1 MSFGD
6 HLDELRKRVMLA
18 LLGAGVGS
26 AICLY
31 FGKEIVSF
39 ICRPLLTVQQA
50 VGLHPQMQVLS
61 PTGLFSAYLRIGV
74 IAGLILAMPWVLWHA
89 WQFVAA
95 GLYGH
100 ERKFMKLLVPVSFA
114 LFGLG
119 VTFLYYVALPIALWF
134 FVTFNASFP
143 VGDLTPTS
151 FQRLLLPTQPVAALT
166 EDQRAPLSVPLMSKD
181 PEHPQS
187 GDLWVNASTRRL
199 LFMSPTGV
207 WSLPFDVGAASGVMQ
222 SQFAIDEYLAFVLL
236 FALAFGVA
244 FEMPVVVFFLAW
256 TGLVSTTT
264 MSRFRRYVIF
274 GIVVAAAVLTPP
286 DVLSQ
291 LLLAA
296 PMYLLFELGVLVA
309 RMAEKKRT

>member
-18 LLGAGVGS
+18 LFGAAVGA

-39 ICRPLLTVQQA
+39 ICRPLLAVQQA

-74 IAGLILAMPWVLWHA
+74 IAGLILAMPWILWQV

-100 ERKFMKLLVPVSFA
+100 ERRFMKLLVPVSFA

-119 VTFLYYVALPIALWF
+119 VTFLYYIALPIALLF
-134 FVTFNASFP
+134 FVKFNASFP
-143 VGDLTPTS
+143 IGDLTPTA
-151 FQRLLLPTQPVAALT
+151 FQQLLLPPKPAVELT
-166 EDQRAPLSVPLMSKD
+166 EDPWVPLNVPVTIKD
-181 PEHPQS
+181 PTDPTP
-187 GDLWVNASTRRL
+187 GDVWLNAATNRL
-199 LFMSPTGV
+199 TFMSPTGIRSV
-207 WSLPFDVGAASGVMQ
+207 PTDAGAGSPAMQ
-222 SQFAIDEYLAFVLL
+222 SQFAIDEYLSFVLL

-256 TGLVSTTT
+256 TGLASTTT
-264 MSRFRRYVIF
+264 MSRFRRYVIL
-274 GIVVAAAVLTPP
+274 GVAVVSAILTPP

-291 LLLAA
+291 MLLGV

-309 RMAEKKRT
+309 KLAERKRA